1 MTSATRMIFSC
12 YFRMLKLSKDKRGNN
27 VMHWIMMNGPKELR
41 AGPVKWNTAV
51 NGHALDQ
58 IGTVFA

>member
-1 MTSATRMIFSC
+1 
-12 YFRMLKLSKDKRGNN
+12 MLKLSKDKRGNN